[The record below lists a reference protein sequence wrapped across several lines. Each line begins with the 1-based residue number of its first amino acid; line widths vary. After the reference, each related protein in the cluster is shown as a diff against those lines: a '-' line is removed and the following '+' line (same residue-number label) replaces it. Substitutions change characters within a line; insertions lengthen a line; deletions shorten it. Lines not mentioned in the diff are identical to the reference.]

1 MTYLLENLMTDFNIL
16 DQSGADVESM
26 KTVLQRHALQFQREK
41 TALKYYMLGKG
52 YVQGIRALSF
62 IEQLEFRVPEE
73 KRYRKDKVTPS
84 LHHQVRIALSVTQLK
99 GLPDDI
105 EELCIVIALLHDCQE
120 DYDIPTEQI
129 IQIFGEKVSMNTW
142 ALTKK
147 FAGEHKNKE
156 TYIRDIAKL
165 IAASLVKGLD
175 RCDNLEHMIDVFSTD
190 KMDQYSTEAE
200 TVFLKMLKTAMKLFP
215 EYQHAYQTI
224 ALRMKHQIKMV
235 KYWVSTIRSAEA
247 GLADAL
253 EQIDTFEKANAYQVE
268 RIESLNSQIKSLLD
282 ERDAMVQRAKQAPNQ
297 NLIAYCKTSD
307 ALLEYMKVGKL
318 STAEVTAILYDV
330 TVALGISTL
339 DLANFKP
346 DTFSEGTTVIR
357 R

>member
-1 MTYLLENLMTDFNIL
+1 MTDFNIL
-16 DQSGADVESM
+16 DQSGADVDSM
-26 KTVLQRHALQFQREK
+26 KAVLQRHALQFQREK

-52 YVQGIRALSF
+52 YVQGIRALGF
-62 IEQLEFRVPEE
+62 IEQLEFRLPAEQ
-73 KRYRKDKVTPS
+73 RFRKDKVTPS

-105 EELCIVIALLHDCQE
+105 EELCIVIALLHDSQE
-120 DYDIPTEQI
+120 DHDVPTEQI
-129 IQIFGEKVSMNTW
+129 TQIFGEKVSVNTW

-165 IAASLVKGLD
+165 IAASIVKGLD
-175 RCDNLEHMIDVFSTD
+175 RCDNLEHMIDVFTVD
-190 KMDQYSTEAE
+190 KMDQYGSEAE
-200 TVFLKMLKTAMKLFP
+200 TIFLSMLKTAMKLFP

-224 ALRMKHQIKMV
+224 MLRMKHQIKMT
-235 KYWVSTIRSAEA
+235 KQFVSTMRAANDGLTEA
-247 GLADAL
+247 LDQITAL
-253 EQIDTFEKANAYQVE
+253 EKAN
-268 RIESLNSQIKSLLD
+268 ESLNSKIEFLTIQNTENVEEALKQIAHLESKI
-282 ERDAMVQRAKQAPNQ
+282 KQVPNQ

-318 STAEVTAILYDV
+318 SAAEVTAILYDV

-339 DLANFKP
+339 DLANFRP